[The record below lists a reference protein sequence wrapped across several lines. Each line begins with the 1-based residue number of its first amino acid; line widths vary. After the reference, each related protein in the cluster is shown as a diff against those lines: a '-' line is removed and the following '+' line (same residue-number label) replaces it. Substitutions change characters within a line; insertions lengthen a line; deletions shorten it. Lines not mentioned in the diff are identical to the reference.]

1 MTKSSGQIL
10 PSLLNA
16 DIGSLR
22 SSIESLKLTGASGFH
37 LDIMDGHFVP
47 PISFGDNISS
57 LLNSLGVSEIET
69 HLMVANPERHID
81 SFIAAGSTRIIFHYE
96 ASHHSHRL
104 LSYIKTQK
112 IETGIAI
119 NPGTP
124 LAMIE
129 DVIELCDV
137 LLIMTVNPGWG
148 GQSFISSSLR
158 KISDAAEIIKK
169 RRLDTKI
176 EVDGGINEATITL
189 CRNAGAS
196 LFVVGSALFKNLD
209 PAGQFNNLS
218 NLLCSEQAN

>member
-1 MTKSSGQIL
+1 MTKPPGQIL

-22 SSIESLKLTGASGFH
+22 LIIESLKLAGASGFH

-57 LLNSLGVSEIET
+57 LLKSLSVAEIET
-69 HLMVANPERHID
+69 HLMVANPENHVD

-96 ASHHSHRL
+96 ASHHPHRL
-104 LSYIKTQK
+104 LSYLKTKGIKA
-112 IETGIAI
+112 GIAL

-124 LAMIE
+124 LVMIE
-129 DVIELCDV
+129 DVLELCDV

-158 KISDAAEIIKK
+158 KISDAAEMIIKEG
-169 RRLDTKI
+169 LDTKI
-176 EVDGGINEATITL
+176 EVDGGINEASIAS

-196 LFVVGSALFKNLD
+196 LFVVGTALFKDVD
-209 PAGQFNNLS
+209 PAVQFGNLR
-218 NLLCSEQAN
+218 NILCLGEAN